1 MSKISLTKL
10 NGFLKIQCDD
20 LRAAGL
26 DASEY
31 KDYIIAMLFLKRV
44 NDLFDVAQIT
54 REKNL
59 KAQHPNI
66 TQAQL
71 DRELEIENATEYE
84 FFVPADARWKDLQM
98 LTENIGDGLTVA
110 LNSIENFATTEQY
123 IILGWASENLLAPTK
138 VLGDYEKI

>member
-1 MSKISLTKL
+1 MSKISLSKL
-10 NGFLKIQCDD
+10 QVFLKTQCDD

-84 FFVPADARWKDLQM
+84 FLCQLMHGGKTCKCLPK
-98 LTENIGDGLTVA
+98 
-110 LNSIENFATTEQY
+110 
-123 IILGWASENLLAPTK
+123 IL
-138 VLGDYEKI
+138 VMV

>member
-1 MSKISLTKL
+1 
-10 NGFLKIQCDD
+10 
-20 LRAAGL
+20 
-26 DASEY
+26 
-31 KDYIIAMLFLKRV
+31 MLFLKRV

-84 FFVPADARWKDLQM
+84 FLCQLMHGGKTCKCLPK
-98 LTENIGDGLTVA
+98 
-110 LNSIENFATTEQY
+110 
-123 IILGWASENLLAPTK
+123 IL
-138 VLGDYEKI
+138 VMV